1 MSEPRSVVGISC
13 YVEEVDR
20 TPWVAQRSAVLPYR
34 YVQQVEAA
42 GGIAVVLPPRPDVD
56 DAMAAEVLARLDALV
71 VSGGA
76 DVQAGLYGEPAHP
89 SSQQARP
96 DRDAWES
103 ALVRAAEAV
112 DLPVLGICRGMQ
124 VMAVV
129 AGGRLEQ
136 HLPDRVGHEAHS
148 PRPGVYTSHHVAPV
162 AGTRLAAVVGDDPL
176 DVPTYHHQA
185 VLAESVEGTGWV
197 PSAWHEDG
205 TLEAM
210 ECPEARFRVAVQW
223 HAEEAEGAALFE
235 ALVAAARDA
244 GRARVLRHAV
254 AGDEATARG

>member
-1 MSEPRSVVGISC
+1 MSRPVVGISS

-20 TPWVAQRSAVLPYR
+20 APWVGQRSAVLPYR

-42 GGIAVVLPPRPDVD
+42 GGIALLLPPRVDVD
-56 DAMAAEVLARLDALV
+56 EEMAREVVGRLDALV

-76 DVQAGLYGEPAHP
+76 DVQAGLYGAPAHP
-89 SSQQARP
+89 SSQAARP
-96 DRDAWES
+96 DRDAWEA
-103 ALVRAAEAV
+103 ALVRAAEEV

-124 VMAVV
+124 LLAVV

-148 PRPGVYTSHHVAPV
+148 PRLGVYASHHVTPV
-162 AGTRLAAVVGDDPL
+162 AGTRVAAAVGEEPV

-185 VLAESVEGTGWV
+185 VVPESVEGSGWV
-197 PSAWHEDG
+197 PAAWHEDG

-210 ECPEARFRVAVQW
+210 ECPAAAFRLAVQW
-223 HAEEAEGAALFE
+223 HAEESEGAALFE
-235 ALVAAARDA
+235 ALLSAAR
-244 GRARVLRHAV
+244 ARRG
-254 AGDEATARG
+254 GDEGGAA

>member
-1 MSEPRSVVGISC
+1 MSGSRPVVGISC
-13 YVEEVDR
+13 YVEDVDR
-20 TPWVAQRSAVLPYR
+20 APWVAQRSVVLPHR

-56 DAMAAEVLARLDALV
+56 DAMAAEVLARVDALV
-71 VSGGA
+71 VAGGA

-103 ALVRAAEAV
+103 ALVRAAEAA

-136 HLPDRVGHEAHS
+136 HLPDRVGHDAHS
-148 PRPGVYTSHHVAPV
+148 PRPGVYTSHHVTPV
-162 AGTRLAAVVGDDPL
+162 AGTRLAAVVGEDAL

-185 VLAESVEGTGWV
+185 VLPGSVEGTGWV

-210 ECPEARFRVAVQW
+210 ECPDARFRLAVQW

-235 ALVAAARDA
+235 ALVAAAREA
-244 GRARVLRHAV
+244 APLPGRRGAV
-254 AGDEATARG
+254 GADGSSPPG